1 MVGASPP
8 EQSPPT
14 EQWVSDGDGNWDV
27 ASNWSNGF
35 VPASVDANLTP
46 ANATTTNNFAVT
58 FQDGDSYTIFSLE
71 APAYA
76 TLDVT
81 GGTLT
86 VSNGMSFAGNVEMT
100 GGTIELQ
107 NNASEIDGVLDNSG
121 GTVTID
127 ANAQLNLDGGSN
139 NLGGTIAGAGTL
151 DVAIGLFSLSS
162 NIDMQVANWIVDSA
176 ATVNLSADLSYG
188 GTFTENDALNLN
200 GHVLT
205 LSGNAMLAGQINGSG
220 SGTDEVVATGAVDV
234 SNLTLDGATE
244 LEIKSGATAT
254 QENDLNF
261 ADDSSFLKIDSG
273 ATYTLDSARGE
284 TSINS
289 PTPTSD
295 IGLVNAG
302 TLIFQTSA
310 ATNTIDTSIENTG
323 TISIISNDAVD
334 FAGGTL
340 TNDGTLTVGF
350 TPDSGSFGTPAELD
364 ISSAVTADTGKTGTF
379 NIEADAKLELS
390 ASIAASQTI
399 AFAPEGSG
407 TLEIDDLAR
416 DADGTQQQDFNAK
429 VAGTTD
435 SDLIEIST
443 TGLGKYDTIDG
454 HQLTVSGDN
463 TLLTLTDGGAIV
475 ATLTLAGT
483 GYSGVDVAPDPN
495 TSGIIDVTFASGA
508 TTPGSGDTATC
519 YCPGTLIQT
528 DRGEVAVDELRIGD
542 TVVTMSGAA
551 RPIRWIG
558 RRSYAGRFALGR
570 RGILP
575 ICIKAGALDAGL
587 PRRDLWI
594 SPHHAMYLD
603 GVLIEAKDLVNGVS
617 IVQAA
622 QVDKVEYFHIELETH
637 NVILAEGAWSET
649 YVDDDNREMFHN
661 AHEYGLLYPAAALQR
676 TRYCAPRVA
685 DGYEVEVARRRI
697 DVRAGLRSVTEPRAG
712 ALRGFVDVISPR
724 RIAGWAQDPE
734 RPASAVCVDVF
745 ADGRLI
751 GQALANRYR
760 ADLDRA
766 GIGDGRHSFEFS
778 PPPGLCFSPDAIEVR
793 RSLDGMRLGWCG
805 ASAAA

>member
-1 MVGASPP
+1 MVKASD
-8 EQSPPT
+8 
-14 EQWVSDGDGNWDV
+14 QWLSDSDGNWDV
-27 ASNWSNGF
+27 EGNWSNGLPGETD
-35 VPASVDANLTP
+35 VSLTP
-46 ANATTTNNFAVT
+46 ANATTTDNFTVT

-76 TLDVT
+76 TLDMT

-86 VSNGMSFAGNVEMT
+86 VFNGMSFAGNVEMT
-100 GGTIELQ
+100 GGTVELQ
-107 NNASEIDGVLDNSG
+107 NSTSEIDGVFDNSG
-121 GTVTID
+121 GTLTID

-139 NLGGTIAGAGTL
+139 NLGGVIAGAGTL
-151 DVAIGLFSLSS
+151 DATVGTFSLSS
-162 NIDMQVANWIVDSA
+162 GIDIEVANWIVDYG
-176 ATVNLSADLSYG
+176 ATVNLAADLSYG

-205 LSGNAMLAGQINGSG
+205 LSGNAMLAGQIDGSG
-220 SGTDEVVATGAVDV
+220 SGTDLVAATGTVDV
-234 SNLTLDGATE
+234 SYLTLDGGTE

-261 ADDSSFLKIDSG
+261 ADDSSVLKIDSG
-273 ATYTLDSARGE
+273 ATYTLDGGRGE

-295 IGLVNAG
+295 TGLINGG
-302 TLIFQTSA
+302 TLIFQTTA
-310 ATNTIDTSIENTG
+310 ATNTIDTSIKNTG
-323 TISIISNDAVD
+323 TISIISNYAVD
-334 FAGGTL
+334 FGGGTL
-340 TNDGTLTVGF
+340 TNDGTVTVGF
-350 TPDSGSFGTPAELD
+350 TPDSGSFGASAELD

-379 NIEADAKLELS
+379 NIEADAKLDLT
-390 ASIAASQTI
+390 APIAVSQTI
-399 AFAPEGSG
+399 SFAPEGSG
-407 TLEIDDLAR
+407 TLEIDDLAS
-416 DADGTQQQDFNAK
+416 DADGTQQQDFNATI
-429 VAGTTD
+429 AGTID
-435 SDLIEIST
+435 SDLIEINT
-443 TGLGKYDTIDG
+443 AGLGKYDTIDG
-454 HQLTVSGDN
+454 HQLTVSGGN
-463 TLLTLTDGGAIV
+463 TLLTLTDGGAAV

-483 GYSGVDVAPDPN
+483 GYSGLDVAPDSSTP
-495 TSGIIDVTFASGA
+495 GIIDVTFASGA
-508 TTPGSGDTATC
+508 TTPGSGDVATC

-528 DRGEVAVDELRIGD
+528 DSGEVAVEKLRIGD
-542 TVVTMSGAA
+542 TVVTISAAA

-617 IVQAA
+617 IIQAA

-637 NVILAEGAWSET
+637 DVIVAEGAWSET

-661 AHEYGLLYPAAALQR
+661 AHEYALLYPAAGLRPA
-676 TRYCAPRVA
+676 RYCAPRVA
-685 DGYEVEVARRRI
+685 DGYEVEAVRRR
-697 DVRAGLRSVTEPRAG
+697 VGARAGLRGATEGRTQ
-712 ALRGFVDVISPR
+712 ALRGFVDVVNVR
-724 RIAGWAQDPE
+724 CVAGWALDPE
-734 RPASAVCVDVF
+734 RPMAAVCLDVF
-745 ADGRLI
+745 AGGLLI
-751 GQALANRYR
+751 GRALANRYR

-766 GIGDGRHSFEFS
+766 GIGNGRHSFEFM

-793 RSLDGMRLGWCG
+793 RSLDGARLGWSG
-805 ASAAA
+805 VAAAA